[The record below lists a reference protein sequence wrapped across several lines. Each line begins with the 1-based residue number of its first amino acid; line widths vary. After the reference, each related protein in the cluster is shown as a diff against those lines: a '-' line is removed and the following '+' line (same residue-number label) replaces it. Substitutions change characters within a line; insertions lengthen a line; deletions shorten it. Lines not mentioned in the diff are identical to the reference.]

1 MMKQQ
6 LLLVFTGPM
15 ELGGIERSLLGLM
28 DAIDYDQ
35 FDVDLFLYGHHGPL
49 FSQINPN
56 VHLLPEVKEL
66 AYLQESFVSK
76 IKHGCCYS
84 SMLRLRDALTSPFKQ
99 ADYYTTRAQITKKR
113 VDPLQKN
120 YDLAIGF
127 FRPFDLIIEKVHA
140 TKKAGWI
147 HTDYFHAGESLENVE
162 RDYARLDT
170 IVAVSEDCAK
180 GFASLFPGLQERI
193 VTIENILSVPYV
205 IQK

>member
-28 DAIDYDQ
+28 DAIDYDL

-113 VDPLQKN
+113 VDP
-120 YDLAIGF
+120 D
-127 FRPFDLIIEKVHA
+127 RP
-140 TKKAGWI
+140 
-147 HTDYFHAGESLENVE
+147 
-162 RDYARLDT
+162 
-170 IVAVSEDCAK
+170 
-180 GFASLFPGLQERI
+180 
-193 VTIENILSVPYV
+193 
-205 IQK
+205 